1 MVMTDPTQGEGV
13 VAALPEPVHF
23 PYGSHYFDGS
33 TSARPDD
40 APWLEWAGPGTYYK
54 LLHLDAD
61 TGFMVFLLKL
71 DPGIPG
77 VVHKHY
83 GAAMGYVLEGDWGYA
98 DRWFTKG
105 TFFKEAGQ
113 LSHGPDVGPE
123 GSVVL
128 AFGFGPITFFDDDGG
143 ILGIVDQHMMYERA
157 KAAGAADQIV
167 FQRPPSS
174 YVGKTSG

>member
-83 GAAMGYVLEGDWGYA
+83 GAAMGFP
-98 DRWFTKG
+98 R
-105 TFFKEAGQ
+105 
-113 LSHGPDVGPE
+113 
-123 GSVVL
+123 
-128 AFGFGPITFFDDDGG
+128 
-143 ILGIVDQHMMYERA
+143 M
-157 KAAGAADQIV
+157 
-167 FQRPPSS
+167 PPSS
-174 YVGKTSG
+174 SKKVMGPKPKASMTEPSGPTSGPCESWPASLKNVPLVNQRSA